1 MNDYLKNIKMDLDL
15 ERIIVA
21 MEIGTTANFII
32 KITKINKPMIIN
44 QGSRGALA
52 LAFEEIAQM
61 SKRNREIRIQNA
73 NI

>member
-1 MNDYLKNIKMDLDL
+1 MNYNNELCRLHALLTIEL
-15 ERIIVA
+15 
-21 MEIGTTANFII
+21 TSNF
-32 KITKINKPMIIN
+32 ITKINKPMIIN